1 MTSAGMEEKKAMKT
15 CTHYQELLWAAV
27 HDELESAE
35 RPALDDHLTA
45 CSACR
50 REKERL
56 IELLATARAAL
67 SPPGRSVAEQAE
79 LTRCIRRALAADRD
93 RHGAWRRL
101 LPTRAFWRLPALAA
115 ASAAAAVLVWMA
127 LPVVQPQRPVRT
139 AATPALE
146 EPALYEDIE
155 ILNNL
160 EMLEELEDIQRL
172 VRIVDSRD
180 YGRLP
185 LKPEFPAVETE
196 VGHDPRYA

>member
-1 MTSAGMEEKKAMKT
+1 MKPDVTEEKKTMKT

-27 HDELESAE
+27 HGELAPAE
-35 RPALDDHLTA
+35 HSALDDHLA
-45 CSACR
+45 GCSACR

-56 IELLATARAAL
+56 TQLLQTAKAAL
-67 SPPGRSVAEQAE
+67 TPPGRSAAEQAE
-79 LTRCIRRALAADRD
+79 LTRCIRRALAADRQ
-93 RHGAWRRL
+93 GAWRRF
-101 LPTRAFWRLPALAA
+101 LPTRVPWRLPVFAA
-115 ASAAAAVLVWMA
+115 AGAAIAMLVWLVLPA
-127 LPVVQPQRPVRT
+127 LQPQRPLRT

-180 YGRLP
+180 YGRLR
-185 LKPEFPAVETE
+185 LKPEIPAVETE
-196 VGHDPRYA
+196 LGHDPRYA